1 MRFRHFVSV
10 ILWLCLAAVPFA
22 VQAQRI
28 PPPPQ
33 GTLVVSC
40 AFNNSA
46 YQNGKIYVD
55 GRESG
60 RCPGVTL
67 RVGTGSH
74 TVRVGESLGDNRY
87 LAYENERVEV
97 LKDSTQNLTAMLAPV
112 TGEQAP
118 SLAFALGAKRLSMI
132 PTVDDTKVAR
142 FSPDATVVAI
152 GAETNSVRLYN
163 VADGKA
169 LHRLGDA
176 GEYWVSFVT
185 ALSFSAD
192 GGLLASNGWLYDK
205 FVGEIN
211 IWDVKSGR
219 RLRTINDVKKVSAL
233 ALSADGKVLAACV
246 EPGVIKLWNVSD
258 GKLLWSISPQDKSD
272 GLIDRLIFS
281 ADGKLLIS
289 GHTAVERTYVYDALT
304 GKRKRAL
311 QGALL
316 TPGSDGRVI
325 TSVTKDEITTQRAW
339 RPATGELIETKQFR
353 YISTAW
359 AMSEHLSVVDS
370 NGVALR
376 NMLDGQVMLSLG
388 GNFNPLALSAD
399 GRRLL
404 FYNDGGYVIWSLPAL
419 TSLTSP
425 SSNAPNGSSPISPV
439 R

>member
-1 MRFRHFVSV
+1 MRFRYHASV
-10 ILWLCLAAVPFA
+10 ILWLCVAAVPAA

-33 GTLVVSC
+33 GTLVISC
-40 AFNNSA
+40 SFNNSA

-74 TVRVGESLGDNRY
+74 TVRVGESQGNNHY

-112 TGEQAP
+112 TGEQSP
-118 SLAFALGAKRLSMI
+118 SLAFALGAKRLSGI
-132 PTVDDTKVAR
+132 PPVDDTKVAR

-163 VADGKA
+163 VADGVA
-169 LHRLGDA
+169 LHRLGDS

-192 GGLLASNGWLYDK
+192 GGLLASNGWLIDK
-205 FVGEIN
+205 YVGEIN
-211 IWDVKSGR
+211 IWNVKSGK
-219 RLRTINDVKKVSAL
+219 LFRTISDVKKVSAL
-233 ALSADGKVLAACV
+233 ALSADGKSLGACV
-246 EPGVIKLWNVSD
+246 ESGVIKLWNVSD
-258 GKLLWSISPQDKSD
+258 GKLLWSISPSDKSV
-272 GLIDRLIFS
+272 GEIDRLIFS
-281 ADGKLLIS
+281 ADGHLLIAGS
-289 GHTAVERTYVYDALT
+289 TFGEHTYIYDALAR
-304 GKRKRAL
+304 KRKRAL
-311 QGALL
+311 QGALA
-316 TPGSDGRVI
+316 TVGSDGRVI

-339 RPATGELIETKQFR
+339 RPATGELIESKQFR

-359 AMSEHLSVVDS
+359 AMSEHIAVVDS

-376 NMLDGQVMLSLG
+376 NMRDGQVMLSLV
-388 GNFNPLALSAD
+388 GNFNPIALSAD

-404 FYNDGGYVIWSLPAL
+404 FYSDGGYVIWSLAAL
-419 TSLTSP
+419 TSL
-425 SSNAPNGSSPISPV
+425 SSEAPNSSSFNPPL